1 MGGPPPILRQP
12 SPVYPATLTGV
23 EGQAHVRFTI
33 TEDRRTTDVKAV
45 SLEPEGAAFVEA
57 AEQAMRRYPFEQPGA
72 SLQCASAQA
81 GEKFCHSRCQPYN
94 RHTIHCVA
102 PT

>member
-1 MGGPPPILRQP
+1 M
-12 SPVYPATLTGV
+12 
-23 EGQAHVRFTI
+23 RFTI
-33 TEDRRTTDVKAV
+33 TEDGRTTDVKAV
-45 SLEPEGAAFVEA
+45 SLKPEGAAFVEA
-57 AEQAMRRYPFEQPGA
+57 AEQAVRRYLFEQPEIDEQPVA
-72 SLQCASAQA
+72 SLQCASVQT